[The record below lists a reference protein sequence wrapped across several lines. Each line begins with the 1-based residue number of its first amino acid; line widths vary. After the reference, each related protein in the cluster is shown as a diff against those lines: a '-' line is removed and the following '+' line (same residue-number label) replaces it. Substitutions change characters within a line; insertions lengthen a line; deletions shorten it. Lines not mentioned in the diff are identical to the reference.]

1 MNQDNIPVDNLESK
15 NDELEENEIYSKLLR
30 CPEEPIEVKVETVP
44 DEELQED
51 FLSELKAP
59 SVTII
64 IISEIPSAC
73 EVEQGIASGQRKQ
86 SVSILTDKLC
96 EELAHPDLF

>member
-1 MNQDNIPVDNLESK
+1 M
-15 NDELEENEIYSKLLR
+15 
-30 CPEEPIEVKVETVP
+30 ETAP

-73 EVEQGIASGQRKQ
+73 EVEQEIASGQRKQ